1 MYELNT
7 ESHSTSSICAELE
20 LPAEMQFISLMSEQI
35 ILIGIKV
42 QFGFVLILSIERSF
56 KISKK

>member
-7 ESHSTSSICAELE
+7 EANSTSSICVELE

-42 QFGFVLILSIERSF
+42 QFSFVLILSIERSF

>member
-7 ESHSTSSICAELE
+7 EANSTSSICDELE
-20 LPAEMQFISLMSEQI
+20 LPAQMQFISLMSEQI

-42 QFGFVLILSIERSF
+42 QFSFVLILSIERSF